1 MKYMDDAFTTRN
13 GGDPYQSFLLFI
25 RDILPTAA
33 DIQKAGNWL
42 VAKRRSETL
51 GGRDVEGSGFAPY
64 SAAYARR
71 AGSAVSL
78 YSRNPRGEHMLDALK
93 SQVVGE
99 GQTTSLEV
107 GIFGNAQLATRAR
120 IQNEGG
126 TIRTQLGYGN
136 GGFKTP
142 LGIGRRQT
150 KGKTFA
156 KIPARHW
163 LGATDQDLKHM
174 QDIIIESAEARQK
187 ENAGNV

>member
-1 MKYMDDAFTTRN
+1 MADEFLTRN

-25 RDILPTAA
+25 RDIFPTAA
-33 DIQKAGNWL
+33 DLKKAGNWL

-51 GGRDVEGSGFAPY
+51 GGRDVEGAGFAPY

-71 AGSAVSL
+71 SGVDGVTL
-78 YSRNPRGEHMLDALK
+78 YSRKSKGPHMLDVLD
-93 SQVVGE
+93 SRVVGD

-107 GIFGNAQLATRAR
+107 GIFGNEQLATRAR

-126 TIRTQLGYGN
+126 TIRTRLGYGS

-142 LGIGRRQT
+142 LGVGRRQN

-163 LGATDQDLKHM
+163 LGATDQDLKQM
-174 QDIIIESAEARQK
+174 QDIIMESAAARQK
-187 ENAGNV
+187 ENVG